1 MERQSVRLFIRFKLT
16 QDKYKSKI
24 DWLFHQF
31 PAFQKQGGMAYK
43 PGLSHTQKLLNH
55 FNLDITKLNAVHVAG
70 TNGKG
75 SACSFL
81 ASLLIESNQKVGL
94 FISPHIFDF
103 RERIRIDGVMITKT
117 EVMEYI
123 ENIQALQ
130 LNFRPSFF
138 EITFVLAVKH
148 FLDQSCDYCIFET
161 GMGGRLDATNV
172 LQPTATAI
180 TNISLDHTEFL
191 GNTLEAISKEKA
203 GIIKMN
209 TPLFIGKKEP
219 HSFPIFESISKNK
232 DAILHVNQNQYPF
245 EGLPKYQKENF
256 NLALNLFD
264 FVSKRKSSPSNV
276 EKALQNLEQNTGYS
290 MRLECVS
297 ENPKLYLDVSHND
310 EGIQRT
316 IEYVKNQTKG
326 KLYIFFGGAKD
337 KEYGDRTLEVLDTIG
352 SNFCL
357 FSNPRSKSK
366 EDWEKVIKRLEN
378 EIPVFSNLGEA
389 MCQIKPNMEED
400 DTLLITG
407 SFFLIS
413 DYKPS
418 FWQINRL

>member
-1 MERQSVRLFIRFKLT
+1 MT
-16 QDKYKSKI
+16 QDKYKSQI

-43 PGLSHTQKLLNH
+43 PGLNHTKKLLEH
-55 FNLDITKLNAVHVAG
+55 FKLDVAELKAVHIAG

-75 SACSFL
+75 STCSFL

-94 FISPHIFDF
+94 FTSPHIFDF
-103 RERIRIDGVMITKT
+103 RERIRVNGVMISQT
-117 EVMEYI
+117 EVLDYI
-123 ENIQALQ
+123 EEIQMLQ
-130 LNFRPSFF
+130 LDFKPSFF
-138 EITFVLAVKH
+138 EITFVLAVKY
-148 FLDQSCDYCIFET
+148 FLDQGCDYCIFET

-172 LQPTATAI
+172 VLPVATAI
-180 TNISLDHTEFL
+180 TNISLDHTAFL

-203 GIIKMN
+203 GIIKAN

-219 HSFPIFESISKNK
+219 HSFPVFESISKQNN
-232 DAILHVNQNQYPF
+232 APLHTNESQYPF

-256 NLALNLFD
+256 NLALNLFE
-264 FVSKRKSSPSNV
+264 FVSESKCHADIL
-276 EKALQNLEQNTGYS
+276 EKALQHLEQNTGYGK
-290 MRLECVS
+290 RLECIAK
-297 ENPKLYLDVSHND
+297 NPTLYLDVSHND

-316 IEYVKNQTKG
+316 VEYAKDQSKG
-326 KLYIFFGGAKD
+326 KLFTILGGAKD
-337 KEYGDRTLEVLDTIG
+337 KEYSDRTFEVLNQAQT
-352 SNFCL
+352 SFCL

-366 EDWEKVIKRLEN
+366 EDWEHTTRFFEKEPSI
-378 EIPVFSNLGEA
+378 FSNLDEA
-389 MCQIKPNMEED
+389 IKRIRPLMAEE

-418 FWQINRL
+418 FW

>member
-1 MERQSVRLFIRFKLT
+1 MT
-16 QDKYKSKI
+16 QDKYKSQI

-43 PGLSHTQKLLNH
+43 PGLNHTKKLLEH
-55 FNLDITKLNAVHVAG
+55 FKLDVAELKAVHIAG

-75 SACSFL
+75 STCSFL

-94 FISPHIFDF
+94 FTSPHIFDF
-103 RERIRIDGVMITKT
+103 RERIRVNGVMISQT
-117 EVMEYI
+117 EVLDYI
-123 ENIQALQ
+123 EEIQMLQ
-130 LNFRPSFF
+130 LDFKPSFF
-138 EITFVLAVKH
+138 EITFVLAVKY
-148 FLDQSCDYCIFET
+148 FLDQGCDYCIFET

-172 LQPTATAI
+172 VLPVATAI

-203 GIIKMN
+203 GIIKAN

-219 HSFPIFESISKNK
+219 HSFPVFESISKQNN
-232 DAILHVNQNQYPF
+232 APLHTNESQYPF

-256 NLALNLFD
+256 NLALNLFE
-264 FVSKRKSSPSNV
+264 FVSESKCHADIL
-276 EKALQNLEQNTGYS
+276 EKALQHLEQNTGYGK
-290 MRLECVS
+290 RLECIAK
-297 ENPKLYLDVSHND
+297 NPTLYLDVSHND

-316 IEYVKNQTKG
+316 VEYAKDQSKG
-326 KLYIFFGGAKD
+326 KLFTILGGAKD
-337 KEYGDRTLEVLDTIG
+337 KEYSDRTFEVLNQAQT
-352 SNFCL
+352 SFCL

-366 EDWEKVIKRLEN
+366 EDWEHTTRFFEKEPSI
-378 EIPVFSNLGEA
+378 FSNLGEA
-389 MCQIKPNMEED
+389 IKRIRPLMAEE

-418 FWQINRL
+418 FW

>member
-1 MERQSVRLFIRFKLT
+1 MT
-16 QDKYKSKI
+16 QDKYKSQI

-43 PGLSHTQKLLNH
+43 PGLNHTKKLLEH
-55 FNLDITKLNAVHVAG
+55 FKLDVAELKAVHIAG

-75 SACSFL
+75 STCSFL

-94 FISPHIFDF
+94 FTSPHIFDF
-103 RERIRIDGVMITKT
+103 RERIRVNGVMISQT
-117 EVMEYI
+117 EVLDYI
-123 ENIQALQ
+123 EEIQMLQ
-130 LNFRPSFF
+130 LDFKPSFF
-138 EITFVLAVKH
+138 EITFVLAVKY
-148 FLDQSCDYCIFET
+148 FLDQGCDYCIFET

-172 LQPTATAI
+172 VLPVATAI
-180 TNISLDHTEFL
+180 TNISLDHTAFL

-203 GIIKMN
+203 GIIKAN

-219 HSFPIFESISKNK
+219 HSFPVFESISKQNN
-232 DAILHVNQNQYPF
+232 APLHTNESQYPF

-256 NLALNLFD
+256 NLALNLFE
-264 FVSKRKSSPSNV
+264 FVSESKCHTDIL
-276 EKALQNLEQNTGYS
+276 EKALQHLEQNTGYGK
-290 MRLECVS
+290 RLECIAK
-297 ENPKLYLDVSHND
+297 NPTLYLDVSHND

-316 IEYVKNQTKG
+316 VEYAKDQSKG
-326 KLYIFFGGAKD
+326 KLFTILGGAKD
-337 KEYGDRTLEVLDTIG
+337 KEYSDRTFEVLNQAQT
-352 SNFCL
+352 SFCL

-366 EDWEKVIKRLEN
+366 EDWEHTTRFFEKEPSI
-378 EIPVFSNLGEA
+378 FSNLGEA
-389 MCQIKPNMEED
+389 IKRIRPLMAEE

-418 FWQINRL
+418 FW

>member
-1 MERQSVRLFIRFKLT
+1 MT
-16 QDKYKSKI
+16 QDKYKSQI

-43 PGLSHTQKLLNH
+43 PGLNHTKKLLEH
-55 FNLDITKLNAVHVAG
+55 FKLDVAELKAVHIAG

-75 SACSFL
+75 STCSFL

-94 FISPHIFDF
+94 FTSPHIFDF
-103 RERIRIDGVMITKT
+103 RERIRVNGVMISQT
-117 EVMEYI
+117 EVLDYI
-123 ENIQALQ
+123 EEIQMLQ
-130 LNFRPSFF
+130 LDFKPSFF
-138 EITFVLAVKH
+138 EITFVLAVKY
-148 FLDQSCDYCIFET
+148 FLDQGCDYCIFET

-172 LQPTATAI
+172 VLPVATAI

-203 GIIKMN
+203 GIIKAN

-219 HSFPIFESISKNK
+219 HSFPVFESISKQNN
-232 DAILHVNQNQYPF
+232 APLHTSESQYPF

-256 NLALNLFD
+256 NLALNLFE
-264 FVSKRKSSPSNV
+264 FVSESKCHADIL
-276 EKALQNLEQNTGYS
+276 EKALQHLEQNTGYGK
-290 MRLECVS
+290 RLECIAK
-297 ENPKLYLDVSHND
+297 NPTLYLDVSHND

-316 IEYVKNQTKG
+316 VEYAKDQSKG
-326 KLYIFFGGAKD
+326 KLFTILGGAKD
-337 KEYGDRTLEVLDTIG
+337 KEYSDRTFEVLNQAQT
-352 SNFCL
+352 SFCL

-366 EDWEKVIKRLEN
+366 EDWEHTTRFFEKEPSI
-378 EIPVFSNLGEA
+378 FSNLGEA
-389 MCQIKPNMEED
+389 IKRIRPLMAEE

-418 FWQINRL
+418 FW